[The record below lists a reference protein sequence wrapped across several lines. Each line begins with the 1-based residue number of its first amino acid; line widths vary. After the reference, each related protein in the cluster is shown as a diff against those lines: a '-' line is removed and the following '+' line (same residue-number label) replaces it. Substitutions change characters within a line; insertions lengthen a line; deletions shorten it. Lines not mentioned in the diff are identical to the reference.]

1 MKTSSNN
8 LSDSPHSGFFPSL
21 FTITMDSFQE
31 ALDLKNL
38 DFPVVATTTTATE
51 CKGLSLSIIT
61 VAGVLKRK
69 SKPSWEDALV
79 QLQRSIPVNIPRVTK
94 NVYQPLKLNYDQLES
109 DDIRYLF
116 LLCSLFEDNSNIQT
130 EDRLRFGME
139 LGIFLEIKNLEEAI
153 KRVNHLL
160 ETLKDQ
166 FLTISGFRQ
175 KLSQNA
181 DMIRH
186 MAISIAA
193 EGKHALMVCHDVNLE
208 SSPLGFDTS
217 QASGVHDAAMNDK
230 ENYHRLAGFSVFP
243 SLWQLVND
251 KLFSRPAPSNF
262 HKHTNNQRKHERN
275 LGGNAFQYEG
285 LRKYCIG

>member
-1 MKTSSNN
+1 M
-8 LSDSPHSGFFPSL
+8 SGQSISIRIPAPS
-21 FTITMDSFQE
+21 Q
-31 ALDLKNL
+31 KW
-38 DFPVVATTTTATE
+38 ATE
-51 CKGLSLSIIT
+51 CKGLPLSIIT

-94 NVYQPLKLNYDQLES
+94 NVYQPLKLNYHQLES
-109 DDIRYLF
+109 D
-116 LLCSLFEDNSNIQT
+116 NI
-130 EDRLRFGME
+130 
-139 LGIFLEIKNLEEAI
+139 
-153 KRVNHLL
+153 
-160 ETLKDQ
+160 
-166 FLTISGFRQ
+166 RQ

-217 QASGVHDAAMNDK
+217 QVSEVHDAAMNDK